1 MENAAQK
8 SYLFLPSGFYGH
20 IWLKLWIATLLVFL
34 PFLFNFLW
42 GNHDWEWIRE
52 GTPLFSGVF
61 EGRFS
66 QFILQNFLFEGR
78 ILPVFSIAAAFAF
91 YSGAAV
97 LLFRL
102 WNLPPQKCI
111 YLLPGLCLASSPYVI
126 SWLYFAFITLSSL
139 SWVLVIAAAFY
150 NLENLPRTHHPKLS
164 FLAAVLLFALA
175 LGGYP
180 PVINLMGVVF
190 FTLVLQSLCLQ
201 RLSVPTLF
209 RHFIPHCIALL
220 SGIAIFLFAQYLLKK
235 YHLQY
240 DTYNTAGIGFTEL
253 PDKLLLC
260 LQAAVGQFFKTG
272 GFITAP
278 HKYIGLCLF
287 LLAIFRLWLQ
297 LPKRPANIAL
307 FFLSV
312 AGLLFAT
319 VSTLLVARDINQVLY
334 QPRIDFFGLPF
345 IYAFSSAVLLASDDR
360 LIRNITAF
368 ALSALIAGN
377 VNTAAAAAKIW
388 SQGFKAEMSFAGR
401 VLTRLENT
409 SGFSPYRKYAFVQ
422 GGTLDFRSRFLIPG
436 GNITAADGY
445 TVTAPYIPWHLPS
458 KAYLFYYPHNFVAA
472 DFDVYWSYVDPEQ
485 ISLTPGLISYLQ
497 DKAAPWPDAAAIYT
511 SPRTIIL
518 TVSQDGGKRSRLWLQ
533 KELSGAPAASS
544 QSPTPAL
551 STPSAPSTAASPRF
565 PVSVQPRHP
574 ASVPGLN
581 FRSP

>member
-1 MENAAQK
+1 MDNAAQK
-8 SYLFLPSGFYGH
+8 SYLFLPSGFYGR

-42 GNHDWEWIRE
+42 GNHDWEWIRK

-111 YLLPGLCLASSPYVI
+111 YLLPGLCLASSPYAI

-180 PVINLMGVVF
+180 PIINLMGVVF
-190 FTLVLQSLCLQ
+190 FSLILQSLCLQ

-209 RHFIPHCIALL
+209 RHFIPHCIALFF
-220 SGIAIFLFAQYLLKK
+220 GIAIFLFAQYLLKK
-235 YHLQY
+235 YHLQH
-240 DTYNTAGIGFTEL
+240 DTYNTAGIGFAEL

-260 LQAAVGQFFKTG
+260 LQAAVGQFFKSG
-272 GFITAP
+272 GFITASY
-278 HKYIGLCLF
+278 KYIGLCLF
-287 LLAIFRLWLQ
+287 LLAIFRLWHQ

-312 AGLLFAT
+312 AGMLFAT
-319 VSTLLVARDINQVLY
+319 VATLLVARDINQLLY
-334 QPRIDFFGLPF
+334 TPRIDFFGLPF
-345 IYAFSSAVLLASDDR
+345 IYDFS
-360 LIRNITAF
+360 
-368 ALSALIAGN
+368 
-377 VNTAAAAAKIW
+377 
-388 SQGFKAEMSFAGR
+388 
-401 VLTRLENT
+401 
-409 SGFSPYRKYAFVQ
+409 
-422 GGTLDFRSRFLIPG
+422 
-436 GNITAADGY
+436 
-445 TVTAPYIPWHLPS
+445 
-458 KAYLFYYPHNFVAA
+458 
-472 DFDVYWSYVDPEQ
+472 
-485 ISLTPGLISYLQ
+485 
-497 DKAAPWPDAAAIYT
+497 
-511 SPRTIIL
+511 
-518 TVSQDGGKRSRLWLQ
+518 
-533 KELSGAPAASS
+533 
-544 QSPTPAL
+544 
-551 STPSAPSTAASPRF
+551 
-565 PVSVQPRHP
+565 
-574 ASVPGLN
+574 
-581 FRSP
+581 